1 MIRVA
6 DFIAQWL
13 ADKGVHHAFMVT
25 GGGAMHLN
33 DAFGRERRIDV
44 VCCHH
49 EQACAIAAES
59 YFRLTNQV
67 AVVNVTSGPGGT
79 NAITGVW
86 GAWVDSLAVIVISG
100 NVRYDTMVRSTGL
113 ALRQLGDQEADIVS
127 IVGSI
132 TKYAAVVT
140 EPRAIRRHLER
151 AWRLAHAGRPGP
163 VWLDIPMNVQSA
175 FIDPDALES
184 DTPDPEEEP
193 WRTTDVRAAA
203 RTVLDA
209 IRTAERP
216 VILASSGVRGAGA
229 HSEFLELIEELAVP
243 VTTAWNSHDLL
254 WDSHPCYAGRPGTLG
269 DRAGNFTVQ
278 NADLV
283 IAMGC
288 RLSIRQ
294 VGYNWENFAP
304 SARLIVIDIDRAE
317 LEKPTLKIDVPIH
330 ANVRD
335 VIREMLA
342 ALPGIPLM
350 KPHTAWLAW
359 CRERVRRY
367 PTVLPGY
374 WESMGHANPYCFVD
388 ALFSQLP
395 EGEVVVCA
403 DGTACAVT
411 FHAAVLRPGQRLYH
425 NSGSAPMGYDLP
437 AAIGACIGSGRRPV
451 VCLAGD
457 GSIMMNLQELQTIAT
472 HRLPIRIFVLNNG
485 GYHSIRQTQNAYFP
499 DNPVGFDPPSGVGF
513 PDFELL
519 ARAFGLGYARC
530 DSNSEL
536 RAVIGDVLA
545 APAPVLCEVMIDRV
559 QPFAPK
565 LASRKNPDGSM
576 VSSPLEDMSPFL
588 SREEL
593 RSNMLDPRAPRSG
606 PPANHEPRKG

>member
-6 DFIAQWL
+6 DFISRWL
-13 ADKGVHHAFMVT
+13 ADRGAEHVFMVT

-33 DAFGRERRIDV
+33 DAFGRERRLEV

-59 YFRLTNQV
+59 YFRLTNRV

-86 GAWVDSLAVIVISG
+86 GAWVDSLAVIVVSG
-100 NVRYDTMVRSTGL
+100 NVRHDTMARSTGL
-113 ALRQLGDQEADIVS
+113 PLRQLGDQEADIVS
-127 IVGSI
+127 IVGPI
-132 TKYAAVVT
+132 TKYAAVVV
-140 EPRAIRRHLER
+140 EPRSIRRHLER

-163 VWLDIPMNVQSA
+163 VWLDIPMNVQGA
-175 FIDPDALES
+175 LIDPEGLDG
-184 DTPDPEEEP
+184 DTPPSDEDP
-193 WRTTDVRAAA
+193 WSVTDARAAA
-203 RTVLDA
+203 IMVLEA
-209 IRTAERP
+209 IRSADRP
-216 VILASSGVRGAGA
+216 VFLASSGVRVSGA
-229 HSEFLELIEELAVP
+229 HAEFLQLVEKLGIP

-254 WDSHPCYAGRPGTLG
+254 WNSHRCYAGRPGTLG
-269 DRAGNFTVQ
+269 DRAGNFVVQ

-283 IAMGC
+283 VAMGC

-304 SARLIVIDIDRAE
+304 SARLIAIDIDRAE
-317 LEKPTLKIDVPIH
+317 LEKPTIRVDVPVH

-335 VIREMLA
+335 IIREMLDVVGDTS
-342 ALPGIPLM
+342 PGVE
-350 KPHTAWLAW
+350 HESWLAW
-359 CRERVRRY
+359 CRERVARY
-367 PTVLPGY
+367 PTVLPEY
-374 WESMGHANPYCFVD
+374 WESKGPANPYCFVA
-388 ALFSQLP
+388 ALFSQLAQ
-395 EGEVVVCA
+395 GEVVVCA

-411 FHAAVLRPGQRLYH
+411 FHAAVLREGQRLYH

-437 AAIGACIGSGRRPV
+437 AAIGACFARGRKPV
-451 VCLAGD
+451 TCLAGD

-485 GYHSIRQTQNAYFP
+485 GYHSIRQTQHAYFP
-499 DNPVGFDPPSGVGF
+499 DSPVGFDRPSGVGF

-519 ARAFGLGYARC
+519 ARAFSIRYSRC
-530 DSNSEL
+530 SSNAEL
-536 RAVIGDVLA
+536 VEAVENVLA
-545 APAPVLCEVMIDRV
+545 TDGPMICEVLIDQA

-565 LASRKNPDGSM
+565 LSSRKNQDGTM
-576 VSSPLEDMSPFL
+576 VSSRLKDMSPFL

-593 RSNMLDPRAPRSG
+593 SANML
-606 PPANHEPRKG
+606 PPSFRFRR